1 MASEKLST
9 IREDH
14 PSVAQPGDVLYGI
27 RGAQEYG
34 LLAAEVAAVGT
45 NQQNTNSRLISG
57 SVTWISGLTFEV
69 SECVY
74 LIEGDSYTS
83 APATITL
90 DAADGTNPRIDVI
103 YVDTDSLAGEI
114 AGTPAA
120 DPAKPEIDPLTQLE
134 LTFVTVAAG
143 ATTPSGISATLL
155 YGEDA
160 GDPTEWD
167 ATANAATIDL
177 DNTDDPYAGSKA
189 IQFWDAIAGD
199 TATLTAGSGNELS
212 VGSLD
217 FLELHVKAINWAVS
231 SRLSVAFF
239 NGANR
244 ISAWVDI
251 KDGNFGF
258 DRTNVSDYQTVGI
271 PNADFVFSDVI
282 ADSVKLRKGGPSGG
296 GNVLQAYVDQ
306 VRVQGGL
313 NIVNNF
319 FGLTEAELI
328 NNVRTFKAQQ
338 PFGNATLTDAASI
351 VWDLDPRPIATVTLG
366 GNRTLANPSHIRAG
380 GTYYLR
386 VIQDGT
392 GSRTLA
398 YGNAFLWPDGTAP
411 TLSTDADAVDILTFV
426 SFDGTSLYGVAV
438 QAFA

>member
-34 LLAAEVAAVGT
+34 LLVAEVAAVGT
-45 NQQNTNSRLISG
+45 NQQNTNTRLISG

-90 DAADGTNPRIDVI
+90 DASDITHPRIDVL

-120 DPAKPEIDPLTQLE
+120 SPAKPEVDPLTQLE
-134 LTFVTVAAG
+134 LTFVTVEAG
-143 ATTPSGISATLL
+143 ATTPTGISAMLL
-155 YGEDA
+155 YGDNV

-167 ATANAATIDL
+167 ATASAGTIDV
-177 DNTDDPYAGSKA
+177 DNTDDPYAGTKA
-189 IQFWDAIAGD
+189 IQFWDAFAGQRAMLD
-199 TATLTAGSGNELS
+199 AGSGNELT
-212 VGSLD
+212 VGTLD
-217 FLELHVKAINWAVS
+217 FLELHVKAITWPGS
-231 SRLSVAFF
+231 TRLRVAFF
-239 NGANR
+239 NGPTR
-244 ISAWVDI
+244 ISTWVDI

-258 DRTNVSDYQTVGI
+258 DSSNTSDYQTVGI
-271 PNADFVFSDVI
+271 PNSAFAFTDTVADAVWIQMNGSP
-282 ADSVKLRKGGPSGG
+282 GGSF
-296 GNVLQAYVDQ
+296 QAYVDH
-306 VRVQGGL
+306 VRAQSGL
-313 NIVNNF
+313 TIINNF
-319 FGLTEAELI
+319 IGMTEEDLV
-328 NNVRTFKAQQ
+328 NNVRTFHAQQ
-338 PFGNATLTDAASI
+338 AFGNDTLIDGATI
-351 VWDLDPRPIATVTLG
+351 PWNLDRQMIATVTLE
-366 GNRTLANPSHIRAG
+366 GNRTLSSPTNIRAG

-398 YGNAFLWPDGTAP
+398 YGAAFLWPGGIAP
-411 TLSTDADAVDILTFV
+411 TLSTGAGAEDILTFV
-426 SFDGTSLYGVAV
+426 SFDGTNLYGVDV
-438 QAFA
+438 LDFS